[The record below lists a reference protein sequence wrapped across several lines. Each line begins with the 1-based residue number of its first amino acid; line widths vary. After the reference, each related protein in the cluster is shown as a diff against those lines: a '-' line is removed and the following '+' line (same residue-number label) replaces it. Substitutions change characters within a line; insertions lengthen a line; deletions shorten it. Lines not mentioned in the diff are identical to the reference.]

1 MTLGTK
7 GIQAP
12 SKEFVASP
20 RMSRESSERSAND
33 QGSSCQARQ
42 HASPDRV
49 GGCVPRAQVKGINL
63 SSVRIAELQ
72 KVQRIVRLIQ
82 ETLYNHGG
90 HFMRCEPPNSV
101 GDFKGGSELAFAS
114 IS

>member
-1 MTLGTK
+1 MLGVV
-7 GIQAP
+7 
-12 SKEFVASP
+12 F
-20 RMSRESSERSAND
+20 
-33 QGSSCQARQ
+33 
-42 HASPDRV
+42 
-49 GGCVPRAQVKGINL
+49 PRAQVKGINL

-101 GDFKGGSELAFAS
+101 GEFEGSGSVLRRFPNEESPCHRFPD
-114 IS
+114 

>member
-1 MTLGTK
+1 MLG
-7 GIQAP
+7 
-12 SKEFVASP
+12 VAF
-20 RMSRESSERSAND
+20 
-33 QGSSCQARQ
+33 
-42 HASPDRV
+42 
-49 GGCVPRAQVKGINL
+49 RAQVKGINL

-101 GDFKGGSELAFAS
+101 GEFEGSGSVLRTPKLCWTFRGVWLGFAS

>member
-1 MTLGTK
+1 MLGVV
-7 GIQAP
+7 
-12 SKEFVASP
+12 F
-20 RMSRESSERSAND
+20 
-33 QGSSCQARQ
+33 
-42 HASPDRV
+42 
-49 GGCVPRAQVKGINL
+49 PRAQVKGINL

-101 GDFKGGSELAFAS
+101 GFRGVWLGFAS